1 MMGAWAEAVTEF
13 IKLLGKAFDGDEKSI
28 ARVDETL
35 PHLKTKLAKARQDA
49 ADIAKFGQRPTE
61 DS

>member
-1 MMGAWAEAVTEF
+1 MTGVILEAVTEF
-13 IKLLGKAFDGDEKSI
+13 VKLLAKMMDGDEEAI

-49 ADIAKFGQRPTE
+49 ADIAKFGPRPPE
-61 DS
+61 DA

>member
-1 MMGAWAEAVTEF
+1 MSKMFVEALTEF
-13 IKLLGKAFDGDEKSI
+13 IKLLGKAFDGDEESI

-35 PHLKTKLAKARQDA
+35 PHLKTKMAKARHEA
-49 ADIAKFGQRPTE
+49 AATAKFGPRPTE